1 MNLMKQKRT
10 EMKMTQIEAAIA
22 CGVSL
27 AGYIMWEKGVGKPA
41 KERREKVI
49 EVMGL
54 PEDYFEE
61 K

>member
-1 MNLMKQKRT
+1 MNLMKQRRI
-10 EMKMTQIEAAIA
+10 EMKKTQTDIA
-22 CGVSL
+22 MLVGGSL
-27 AGYIMWEKGVGKPA
+27 FAYQMWERGVGKPA

>member
-1 MNLMKQKRT
+1 MTQLRQKR
-10 EMKMTQIEAAIA
+10 EELNLTQIEAAMR

-27 AGYIMWEKGVGKPA
+27 YSYQLWEKGAGKPA
-41 KERREKVI
+41 CKRQAKVI

>member
-1 MNLMKQKRT
+1 MNLMKQRRI

>member
-1 MNLMKQKRT
+1 MTLKEKRL
-10 EMKMTQIEAAIA
+10 ELKMTQIEAAIA

-54 PEDYFEE
+54 PENYFDDE